1 MAAIWTQK
9 SSPAVLETE
18 HGYLRNSVRRL
29 SATLQSFPMH
39 HPHFGIKFTHDEWAA
54 RVASVEIA
62 FRGALRQHVKDDIDK
77 KYPDSPVAK
86 VLIGILIYLALLFAL
101 EREAM
106 FPWGAGFALILTWTS
121 SKVGGEVMKKIGMP
135 GLMGNLLAGILLKN
149 AIPNGDVTFKTVRG
163 LPDYWA
169 SDLITCGL
177 TIIFLRGGL
186 EIDLELVK
194 KAGLVAVRLTVL
206 PGVSEALTVACVA
219 MALFG
224 MSFILGL
231 SLGFILAAVSP
242 AVVVGA
248 MFELKKKGYGV
259 KQNIPVL
266 VVAAASFDD
275 VVAISGFAICI
286 SFAIPSSHSSSA
298 TTILHATHGP
308 VTLLLG
314 MLCGLLGGGIAAMT
328 KVWDRP
334 WKRTAIVACQ
344 GFIFSFGA
352 KRLEQNWEIEH
363 AHPVSASAGI
373 LAALCMAGITSFC
386 WERGYG
392 CYTLGKDA
400 HFAHAAEAQ
409 LAYLWDEIAQPLLFG
424 IVGSYLDFRVMDGVV
439 VAKAIAIVCSGLCVR
454 TLVAFLATH
463 GTPLTMRERL
473 FVALAW
479 MPKATVQAAFAGVP
493 LTLILKKHDWDSHQ
507 QELDFQRWGNDIL
520 TTAVLAILMTAP
532 VVLLIIQKLGPRW
545 LQKDSTNAET
555 RVIDEIIEAY
565 SARSNFDIADE
576 LSKRS
581 LRESSSSKRR
591 SETRSSETSAPHSP
605 SKVASTSAAALPRV
619 AEMQSATSDAHLA
632 PAQLGVDVLKN
643 V

>member
-194 KAGLVAVRLTVL
+194 KAGLVAVRLTCL
-206 PGVSEALTVACVA
+206 PGITEALTVACVS
-219 MALFG
+219 MAIFG
-224 MSFILGL
+224 MHFMLGL

-286 SFAIPSSHSSSA
+286 SFAIPSAHSSTT

-314 MLCGLLGGGIAAMT
+314 VLGGMLGAAVTSIT

-334 WKRTAIVACQ
+334 WKRTVRL
-344 GFIFSFGA
+344 S
-352 KRLEQNWEIEH
+352 RLE
-363 AHPVSASAGI
+363 VSDG
-373 LAALCMAGITSFC
+373 LCWGFC
-386 WERGYG
+386 WGTVG
-392 CYTLGKDA
+392 
-400 HFAHAAEAQ
+400 AA
-409 LAYLWDEIAQPLLFG
+409 
-424 IVGSYLDFRVMDGVV
+424 SDG
-439 VAKAIAIVCSGLCVR
+439 
-454 TLVAFLATH
+454 F
-463 GTPLTMRERL
+463 
-473 FVALAW
+473 
-479 MPKATVQAAFAGVP
+479 
-493 LTLILKKHDWDSHQ
+493 
-507 QELDFQRWGNDIL
+507 
-520 TTAVLAILMTAP
+520 
-532 VVLLIIQKLGPRW
+532 
-545 LQKDSTNAET
+545 
-555 RVIDEIIEAY
+555 
-565 SARSNFDIADE
+565 
-576 LSKRS
+576 
-581 LRESSSSKRR
+581 
-591 SETRSSETSAPHSP
+591 
-605 SKVASTSAAALPRV
+605 
-619 AEMQSATSDAHLA
+619 
-632 PAQLGVDVLKN
+632 
-643 V
+643 